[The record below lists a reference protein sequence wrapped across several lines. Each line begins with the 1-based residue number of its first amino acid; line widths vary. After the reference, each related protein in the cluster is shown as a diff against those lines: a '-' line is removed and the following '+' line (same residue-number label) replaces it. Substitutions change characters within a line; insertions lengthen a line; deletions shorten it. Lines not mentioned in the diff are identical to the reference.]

1 MAAEYEL
8 TLNDYLSILK
18 RRMVQIIIVFT
29 LVLLAAVVAAIV
41 MPPVYESVGTILVES
56 QRIPNELVQSSVT
69 SYADERIEVI
79 KQRVMTRDNLYKIM
93 QKYRLY
99 EDRLADESISLLVD
113 EMRRSI
119 NVKLLSANQS
129 NSWEKKATIAF
140 TVSFE
145 YNNPDITHK
154 VANEIV
160 TLFLDENVKA
170 RTEKATETTEFL
182 SQEVETLKKELEQT
196 EAKVANFKQQYS
208 GALPEHMQMHM
219 SMLERSGMDIKEI
232 DRDYKA
238 TQEEL
243 RYLDVELASAR
254 SGINRRVE
262 AAVPVLSNELELDKT
277 KLELERAQAIY
288 NDTHPTVKALKRKL
302 EKLEQTV
309 AANSG
314 TSVSGKAKKGDIEV
328 DLMVAKVQAQ
338 IDAAKA
344 RLSSLAE
351 QKNSMRQRVDQLQ
364 AQISRSPEVEKGLF
378 TLMRDYE
385 NAKTKY
391 EEVKSKHINA
401 KIAENLEQENKAERF
416 AMLEPPTFPEEPI
429 KPNRKKIIAVG
440 LFGAIAAA
448 LGSVFLL
455 ESINARVRG
464 ADALTA
470 VTKVRTMVTIPYI
483 YTQAEIRR
491 KKYFYRYIAIGI
503 LAFVLI
509 SMLIIHFLVMP
520 LDLVLVKILNRLA

>member
-18 RRMVQIIIVFT
+18 RRMLQIIIVFT
-29 LVLLAAVVAAIV
+29 VVLLMAVATAIL
-41 MPPVYESVGTILVES
+41 MPPVYQSVGTILVES
-56 QRIPNELVQSSVT
+56 QQIPTELVQSNVT

-79 KQRVMTRDNLYKIM
+79 KQRVMTRDNLYRIM
-93 QKYRLY
+93 QKYKLY
-99 EDRLADESISLLVD
+99 EDQIDDESISSLIE
-113 EMRRSI
+113 EMRQSI
-119 NVKLLSANQS
+119 SVKLLSANQS
-129 NSWEKKATIAF
+129 NSWEKKSTIAF
-140 TVSFE
+140 TVSFD
-145 YNNPDITHK
+145 YKNPEITHK

-160 TLFLDENVKA
+160 TLFLDENVKS

-182 SQEVETLKKELEQT
+182 SNEVEILRKELEVT
-196 EAKVANFKQQYS
+196 ESKVANFKQQYA
-208 GALPEHMQMHM
+208 GALPEHMEMHM
-219 SMLERSGMDIKEI
+219 SMLERTGMDIKEI

-262 AAVPVLSNELELDKT
+262 AAPVLTTEVDYDKT

-288 NDTHPTVKALKRKL
+288 NDAHPTVKALKRKL
-302 EKLEQTV
+302 EKLEQTIGV
-309 AANSG
+309 NNNKNDA
-314 TSVSGKAKKGDIEV
+314 GKPKRGDIEV

-344 RLSSLAE
+344 RLSSLEE
-351 QKNSMRQRVDQLQ
+351 QKSALRKRMDQLQ

-385 NAKTKY
+385 NAKAKY
-391 EEVKSKHINA
+391 EEVKSKQINA

-416 AMLEPPTFPEEPI
+416 AMLEPPSFPDKPI
-429 KPNRKKIIAVG
+429 KPDRKKIIALG

-464 ADALTA
+464 AEALA
-470 VTKVRTMVTIPYI
+470 SITKVRTMVTIPYI
-483 YTQAEIRR
+483 YTQAEIKR
-491 KKYFYRYIAIGI
+491 KKYFYRYVLIGI
-503 LAFVLI
+503 VAFVLI
-509 SMLIIHFLVMP
+509 SLLIIHLLIMP
-520 LDLVLVKILNRLA
+520 LDLLVVKILNRLS